1 LSFNC
6 HISAI
11 AHKAHVRASLILRS
25 FVTRDPA
32 VLTKAFV
39 TYVRPILEY
48 CTSVWS
54 PHTVSNTDKIESCQ
68 RWFTKRIK
76 DLSDMRYPERLAF
89 LGLETLQARRLKC
102 DLQMCYKVIHN
113 QISVLNDDFLVFAD
127 CTSTRG
133 HCYKL
138 YKGYSQVN
146 THKYFFTNRICDI
159 WNALPSSV
167 VEASSLTVFK
177 RLLDNVDLT
186 RYFIDIR

>member
-1 LSFNC
+1 MNFNC

-11 AHKAHVRASLILRS
+11 GHKAHVRASLILRS
-25 FVTRDPA
+25 FVTRDPV

-54 PHTVSNTDKIESCQ
+54 PHTVSNINKIESCKH
-68 RWFTKRIK
+68 WFTNRIK
-76 DLSDMRYPERLAF
+76 GLSDKRYPERLAS

-102 DLQMCYKVIHN
+102 DLQIHN
-113 QISVLNDDFLVFAD
+113 QISLLIDDFLVFAD

-146 THKYFFTNRICDI
+146 MHK
-159 WNALPSSV
+159 
-167 VEASSLTVFK
+167 
-177 RLLDNVDLT
+177 
-186 RYFIDIR
+186 